1 MALSATIV
9 QVNLTITNKTFQK
22 TLYNQTSNDYMDITR
37 GLTFEVN
44 HIIYVHKLRI
54 SEALR
59 YAND

>member
-44 HIIYVHKLRI
+44 HIIYVNSQI
-54 SEALR
+54 
-59 YAND
+59 ANLGSTKVRK